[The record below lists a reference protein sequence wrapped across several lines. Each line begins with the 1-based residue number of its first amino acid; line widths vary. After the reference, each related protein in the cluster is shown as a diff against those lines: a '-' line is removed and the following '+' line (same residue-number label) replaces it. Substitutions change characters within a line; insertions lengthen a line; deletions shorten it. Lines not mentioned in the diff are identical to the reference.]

1 MLGTYYYTLADTLYL
16 MGLRVSAEHLA
27 SQRRDVRW
35 CPFTGHYMLISTRR
49 LAAWHGVR
57 VTTNSEPYVLFT
69 QEHMAILNF
78 LANDQDQ
85 AGGHGCARHMII
97 VMVVSLSEYLLYR
110 HLRPN
115 PLAR

>member
-1 MLGTYYYTLADTLYL
+1 MVSVYRTLYANL
-16 MGLRVSAEHLA
+16 DPPTGRMA
-27 SQRRDVRW
+27 W
-35 CPFTGHYMLISTRR
+35 CPR
-49 LAAWHGVR
+49 LR

-69 QEHMAILNF
+69 QEDMASLNF
-78 LANDQDQ
+78 LANDQ
-85 AGGHGCARHMII
+85 AGGHSCARHMII